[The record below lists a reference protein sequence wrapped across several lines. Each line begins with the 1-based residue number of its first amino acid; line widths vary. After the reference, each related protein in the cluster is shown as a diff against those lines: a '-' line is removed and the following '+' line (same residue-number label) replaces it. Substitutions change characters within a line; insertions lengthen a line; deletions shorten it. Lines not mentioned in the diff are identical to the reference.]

1 MHHFHRYVQNIE
13 ARRCSIKIS
22 QKSQENTYA
31 CGLNPLRTTFLR
43 KTSGQVA
50 ASVNHQPG
58 RLFASAE
65 ILLPKHLLLFPNHKL
80 SLYHFL

>member
-1 MHHFHRYVQNIE
+1 MPADFV
-13 ARRCSIKIS
+13 
-22 QKSQENTYA
+22 
-31 CGLNPLRTTFLR
+31 NPLGTTFLR

-65 ILLPKHLLLFPNHKL
+65 ILLPKHLLLFPSINCHYITFY
-80 SLYHFL
+80 SLYTPM